1 MEDSSAWLG
10 FQIQVF
16 GDRLNFQPLV
26 FHQNSFFQTIHHIE
40 DIEELE
46 HKLKQFL
53 LRFCIEA

>member
-1 MEDSSAWLG
+1 MENSSAWLG

-16 GDRLNFQPLV
+16 GDRFNFQPLD
-26 FHQNSFFQTIHHIE
+26 FHQNSFSQTIHHIE

-53 LRFCIEA
+53 